1 MSLALKT
8 QIEVTKMFEEN
19 KEIMTAEA
27 VHQFPE
33 ESSPEY
39 AYNRLLRK
47 YIDDGIK
54 EEVVKM
60 TREMVDV
67 TNGLRSPE
75 LADMMLE
82 GVLRSHRYLQ
92 NEFWNT
98 MLWLMK
104 KYAES
109 EPRNFDPQNENAR
122 KMCEEIVK
130 NWLR

>member
-1 MSLALKT
+1 
-8 QIEVTKMFEEN
+8 
-19 KEIMTAEA
+19 MTM
-27 VHQFPE
+27 
-33 ESSPEY
+33 
-39 AYNRLLRK
+39 K
-47 YIDDGIK
+47 
-54 EEVVKM
+54 
-60 TREMVDV
+60 MVDN

-98 MLWLMK
+98 ILHLMK
-104 KYAES
+104 KYS
-109 EPRNFDPQNENAR
+109 ELGSEHFDLRNENAR